1 MVMDYRRLNA
11 VTWKDWYL
19 IPHIND
25 LLEHLGKVSIFTKI
39 YLWNTYHLLCIKEGD
54 EWKMAFQTRYSS
66 FKFLIMPFSLTNAPS
81 SFQRFM
87 NTIFGNLLNVML
99 VIYLD
104 NILIYSIS
112 PADHPEHIW
121 EVLRHL
127 RKHGMFVK
135 PEKCEWGQ
143 DSVEFLGFHCS
154 THGREESTGNL
165 GLARAPQCL

>member
-1 MVMDYRRLNA
+1 VENGFPDPLQLFR
-11 VTWKDWYL
+11 
-19 IPHIND
+19 IPHHAIQPHQCPFF
-25 LLEHLGKVSIFTKI
+25 LSVIHEH
-39 YLWNTYHLLCIKEGD
+39 N
-54 EWKMAFQTRYSS
+54 
-66 FKFLIMPFSLTNAPS
+66 
-81 SFQRFM
+81 
-87 NTIFGNLLNVML
+87 FGNLLNVML